1 MGCED
6 MKESLTITYNNT
18 EIGEL
23 RGFIDEHG
31 DPWFFAGK
39 VCDCLKIKNSADA
52 ILKLKQKH
60 LRYGD
65 KIDGIAKRE
74 VVIKDSK
81 GRNNKATI
89 INENLL
95 YELIFQSQTEKA
107 FKFQQWVFT
116 EVLPALRK
124 RGEYRMNGK
133 LIRRSLTDVIKTE
146 ICEKTESVNEKR
158 FAYKNYTNLIY
169 KSLGLKSPV
178 DRDSLPE
185 ETLEKIAK
193 KENLVSLLIQDGKGY
208 NQIKDIIL
216 GA

>member
-1 MGCED
+1 

-31 DPWFFAGK
+31 EPWFFAGK

>member
-1 MGCED
+1 

-31 DPWFFAGK
+31 EPWFFAGK
-39 VCDCLKIKNSADA
+39 VCDCLKIKNSREAVR
-52 ILKLKQKH
+52 KLKEKH
-60 LRYGD
+60 LQYGD
-65 KIDGIAKRE
+65 KIEGVMKRDILIQTAGGKQKTT
-74 VVIKDSK
+74 V
-81 GRNNKATI
+81 

-95 YELIFQSQTEKA
+95 YELIFQSRTEKA

-146 ICEKTESVNEKR
+146 ICEKAESVNEKR

-169 KSLGLKSPV
+169 KSLGLKPPV

-193 KENLVSLLIQDGKGY
+193 KENLVSLLIQDGKSY

>member
-1 MGCED
+1 

-31 DPWFFAGK
+31 EPWFFAGK
-39 VCDCLKIKNSADA
+39 VCDCLKIKNSREAVR
-52 ILKLKQKH
+52 KLKEKH
-60 LRYGD
+60 LQYGD
-65 KIDGIAKRE
+65 KIEGVMKRDILIQTAGGKQKTT
-74 VVIKDSK
+74 V
-81 GRNNKATI
+81 

-95 YELIFQSQTEKA
+95 YELIFQSRTEKA

-169 KSLGLKSPV
+169 KSLGLKPPV

>member
-1 MGCED
+1 

-31 DPWFFAGK
+31 EPWFFAGK
-39 VCDCLKIKNSADA
+39 VCDCLKIKNSREAVR
-52 ILKLKQKH
+52 KLKEKH
-60 LRYGD
+60 LQYGD
-65 KIDGIAKRE
+65 KIEGVMKRDILIQTAGGKQKTT
-74 VVIKDSK
+74 V
-81 GRNNKATI
+81 

-95 YELIFQSQTEKA
+95 YELIFQSRTEKA

-146 ICEKTESVNEKR
+146 ICEKTESVNEKK

-169 KSLGLKSPV
+169 KSLGLKPPV

-185 ETLEKIAK
+185 EILEKIAK

>member
-1 MGCED
+1 

-23 RGFIDEHG
+23 RGFIDEYG
-31 DPWFFAGK
+31 EPWFFAGK
-39 VCDCLKIKNSADA
+39 VCDCLKIKNSREAVR
-52 ILKLKQKH
+52 KLKEKH
-60 LRYGD
+60 LQYGD
-65 KIDGIAKRE
+65 KIEGVMKRDILIQTAGGKQKTT
-74 VVIKDSK
+74 V
-81 GRNNKATI
+81 

-95 YELIFQSQTEKA
+95 YELIFQSRTEKA

-169 KSLGLKSPV
+169 KSLGLKPPV
-178 DRDSLPE
+178 DRDSLSE

-193 KENLVSLLIQDGKGY
+193 KENLVSLLIQDGKSY

>member
-1 MGCED
+1 

-31 DPWFFAGK
+31 EPWFFAGK
-39 VCDCLKIKNSADA
+39 VCDCLKIKNSRDA
-52 ILKLKQKH
+52 IFKLKEKH

-65 KIDGIAKRE
+65 KIDGVAKRDILIQTAGGKQKTT
-74 VVIKDSK
+74 V
-81 GRNNKATI
+81 

-95 YELIFQSQTEKA
+95 YELIFQSRTEKA

-124 RGEYRMNGK
+124 RGEYRMSGK

-146 ICEKTESVNEKR
+146 ICEKTESVNEKK

-169 KSLGLKSPV
+169 KSLGLKPPV
-178 DRDSLPE
+178 NRDSLPE

-193 KENLVSLLIQDGKGY
+193 KENLVSLLIQDGKSY

>member
-1 MGCED
+1 

-31 DPWFFAGK
+31 EPWFFAGK
-39 VCDCLKIKNSADA
+39 VCDCLKIKNSREAVR
-52 ILKLKQKH
+52 KLKEKH
-60 LRYGD
+60 LQYGD
-65 KIDGIAKRE
+65 KIEGVMKRDILIQTAGGKQKTT
-74 VVIKDSK
+74 V
-81 GRNNKATI
+81 

-95 YELIFQSQTEKA
+95 YELIFQSRTEKA

-169 KSLGLKSPV
+169 KSLGLKPPV

-193 KENLVSLLIQDGKGY
+193 KENLVSLLIQDGKSY

>member
-1 MGCED
+1 
-6 MKESLTITYNNT
+6 MKESLTISYNNS

-31 DPWFFAGK
+31 EPWFFAGK
-39 VCDCLKIKNSADA
+39 VCDCLKIKNSRDA
-52 ILKLKQKH
+52 IFKLKEKH

-65 KIDGIAKRE
+65 KIDGVVKRD
-74 VVIKDSK
+74 IIITDRL
-81 GRNNKATI
+81 GRKQKATI
-89 INENLL
+89 INETLL
-95 YELIFQSQTEKA
+95 YELIFQSHTEKA
-107 FKFQQWVFT
+107 FKFQQWVFA

-158 FAYKNYTNLIY
+158 FAYKNYKNLIY
-169 KSLGLKSPV
+169 KSLGLNSPV

-193 KENLVSLLIQDGKGY
+193 KENLVSLLIQDGKSY

-216 GA
+216 GV

>member
-1 MGCED
+1 

-31 DPWFFAGK
+31 EPWFFAGK
-39 VCDCLKIKNSADA
+39 VCDCLKIKNSREAVR
-52 ILKLKQKH
+52 KLKEKH
-60 LRYGD
+60 LQYGD
-65 KIDGIAKRE
+65 KIEGVMKRDILIQTAGGKQKTT
-74 VVIKDSK
+74 V
-81 GRNNKATI
+81 

-95 YELIFQSQTEKA
+95 YELIFQSRTEKA

-146 ICEKTESVNEKR
+146 ICERTESVNEKR

>member
-1 MGCED
+1 

-31 DPWFFAGK
+31 EPWFFAGK

-169 KSLGLKSPV
+169 KSLGLKPPV
-178 DRDSLPE
+178 DRDSLSE

-193 KENLVSLLIQDGKGY
+193 KENLVSLLIQDGKSY

>member
-1 MGCED
+1 

-31 DPWFFAGK
+31 EPWFFAGK
-39 VCDCLKIKNSADA
+39 VCDCLKLKNSSES
-52 ILKLKQKH
+52 IRKIKEKH

-65 KIDGIAKRE
+65 KIDGVTIRE
-74 VVIKDSK
+74 VVIKDSL
-81 GRNNKATI
+81 GRKNRSVI
-89 INENLL
+89 INETVL

-169 KSLGLKSPV
+169 KSLGLKTPV

-185 ETLEKIAK
+185 ENLEKIAK
-193 KENLVSLLIQDGKGY
+193 KENLVSLLIQDGKSY

>member
-1 MGCED
+1 

-23 RGFIDEHG
+23 RGFIDEYG
-31 DPWFFAGK
+31 EPWFFAGK
-39 VCDCLKIKNSADA
+39 VCDCLKIKNSREAVR
-52 ILKLKQKH
+52 KLKEKH
-60 LRYGD
+60 LQYGD
-65 KIDGIAKRE
+65 KIEGVMKRDILIQTAGGKQKTT
-74 VVIKDSK
+74 V
-81 GRNNKATI
+81 

-95 YELIFQSQTEKA
+95 YELIFQSRTEKA

-169 KSLGLKSPV
+169 KSLGLKPPV

>member
-1 MGCED
+1 

-31 DPWFFAGK
+31 EPWFFAGK
-39 VCDCLKIKNSADA
+39 VCDCLKIKNSREAVR
-52 ILKLKQKH
+52 KLKEKH
-60 LRYGD
+60 LQYGD
-65 KIDGIAKRE
+65 KIEGVMKRDILIQTAGGKQKTT
-74 VVIKDSK
+74 V
-81 GRNNKATI
+81 

-95 YELIFQSQTEKA
+95 YELIFQSRTEKA

-169 KSLGLKSPV
+169 KSLGLKPPV

-185 ETLEKIAK
+185 ENLEKIAK
-193 KENLVSLLIQDGKGY
+193 KENLVSLLIQDGKSY

>member
-1 MGCED
+1 

-31 DPWFFAGK
+31 EPWFFAGK
-39 VCDCLKIKNSADA
+39 VCDCLKIKNSREAVR
-52 ILKLKQKH
+52 KLKEKH
-60 LRYGD
+60 LQYGD
-65 KIDGIAKRE
+65 KIEGVMKRD
-74 VVIKDSK
+74 ILIQTAGGKQ
-81 GRNNKATI
+81 KATV

-95 YELIFQSQTEKA
+95 YELIFQSRTEKA

-146 ICEKTESVNEKR
+146 ICEKTESVNEKK

-169 KSLGLKSPV
+169 KSLGLKPPV

>member
-1 MGCED
+1 

-31 DPWFFAGK
+31 EPWFFAGK

-81 GRNNKATI
+81 GRKNKATI

-133 LIRRSLTDVIKTE
+133 LIRRSLTDVIKAE
-146 ICEKTESVNEKR
+146 ICEKAESVNEKR

-169 KSLGLKSPV
+169 KSLGLKPPV

-193 KENLVSLLIQDGKGY
+193 KENLVSLLIQDGKSY

>member
-1 MGCED
+1 

-31 DPWFFAGK
+31 EPWFFAGK
-39 VCDCLKIKNSADA
+39 VCDCLKIKNSREAVR
-52 ILKLKQKH
+52 KLKEKH
-60 LRYGD
+60 LQYGD
-65 KIDGIAKRE
+65 KIEGVMKRDILIQTAGGKQKTT
-74 VVIKDSK
+74 V
-81 GRNNKATI
+81 

-95 YELIFQSQTEKA
+95 YELIFQSRTEKA

-146 ICEKTESVNEKR
+146 ICEKTESVNEKK

-169 KSLGLKSPV
+169 KSLGLKPPV
-178 DRDSLPE
+178 DRDSLQE
-185 ETLEKIAK
+185 EILEKIAK

>member
-1 MGCED
+1 

-31 DPWFFAGK
+31 EPWFFAGK
-39 VCDCLKIKNSADA
+39 VCDCLKIKNSREAVR
-52 ILKLKQKH
+52 KLKEKH
-60 LRYGD
+60 LQYGD
-65 KIDGIAKRE
+65 KIEGVMKRDILIQTAGGKQKTT
-74 VVIKDSK
+74 V
-81 GRNNKATI
+81 

-95 YELIFQSQTEKA
+95 YELIFQSRTEKA

-146 ICEKTESVNEKR
+146 ICEITESVNEKR

-169 KSLGLKSPV
+169 KSLGLKPPV

-193 KENLVSLLIQDGKGY
+193 KENLVSLLIQDGKSY

>member
-1 MGCED
+1 

-31 DPWFFAGK
+31 EPWFFAGK

-81 GRNNKATI
+81 GRKNKATI

-133 LIRRSLTDVIKTE
+133 LIRRSLTDVIKAE
-146 ICEKTESVNEKR
+146 ICEKAESVNEKR

-169 KSLGLKSPV
+169 KSLGLKPPV

-193 KENLVSLLIQDGKGY
+193 KENLVSLLIQDGKSY
-208 NQIKDIIL
+208 NQIKNIIL